1 VVQTRRGHGF
11 LRKGDASIALLV
23 DFSGPA
29 LRKLGRDAKVEAVV
43 SADSNAQIVEREVYR
58 HDVTG
63 GWRMALRVRRIDEG
77 KPVELRGFLR
87 SGNQT
92 LSETWS
98 YLLPPN

>member
-1 VVQTRRGHGF
+1 
-11 LRKGDASIALLV
+11 
-23 DFSGPA
+23 
-29 LRKLGRDAKVEAVV
+29 
-43 SADSNAQIVEREVYR
+43 IVEREVYR

-63 GWRMALRVRRIDEG
+63 GWRMALRVRRLDEG